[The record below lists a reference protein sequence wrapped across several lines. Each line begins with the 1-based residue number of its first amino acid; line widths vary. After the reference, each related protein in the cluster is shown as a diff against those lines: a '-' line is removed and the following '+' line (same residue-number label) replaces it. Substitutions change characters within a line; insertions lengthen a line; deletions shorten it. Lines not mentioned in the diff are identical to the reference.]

1 MNVARCKFLTNFG
14 FRLVFTIKRVISC
27 GCVGKG
33 GKNFSRELRESC
45 SLSRVESFRDR
56 SRRHS
61 ASFLELVKL
70 KSTWRIYAQARIRE
84 GMKEGRKEERKKDC
98 ILRARISSEQ
108 GKAFKFVKV

>member
-1 MNVARCKFLTNFG
+1 MSQARCKFLTNFG

-27 GCVGKG
+27 GCVEKG

-70 KSTWRIYAQARIRE
+70 KSTWRIYARARIRE
-84 GMKEGRKEERKKDC
+84 GMKGGRKKEG
-98 ILRARISSEQ
+98 LHPS
-108 GKAFKFVKV
+108 G